1 MAKHLWIVTAVVAV
15 SLSLPGPAI
24 SQTESPETLAAAKEL
39 MVASK
44 MVENTKLVFPTIMQQ
59 LKPLI
64 VRGNPLVERD
74 YDALVPVMQSA
85 MESNL
90 QAFLDEGAKIYAR
103 HFTAEEMRQVANFY
117 RTPAG
122 AKFVQKQPEVAKES
136 MAMGQR
142 FGQAMAQDFQK
153 RMTEELRKRGHNI

>member
-1 MAKHLWIVTAVVAV
+1 MAKHVWIVAAVVAV
-15 SLSLPGPAI
+15 SLSLPAPAI

-39 MVASK
+39 MVAGK
-44 MVENTKLVFPTIMQQ
+44 MTENIKLMLPAILQQ

-64 VRGNPLVERD
+64 ARGNPLVERD
-74 YDALVPVMQSA
+74 FEVLIPVMQLA

-90 QAFLDEGAKIYAR
+90 QDFMDEGAKIYAR
-103 HFTAEEMRQVANFY
+103 HFTVEEMRQVANFY

-122 AKFVQKQPEVAKES
+122 AKFIQQQPEVAKES

-142 FGQAMAQDFQK
+142 WGQSVGEQVQK
-153 RMTEELRKRGHNI
+153 RMIEELRKRGHSI